1 MSIFQ
6 MVSCWKKIITKKK
19 RTLHTESKMQYI
31 LPIKIKY
38 EIQLVNWLSTCVTFW
53 YRWLIRIH
61 CELLSVDTLPQSRIS
76 AVANMQKGHGRQCC
90 GNYSQILKFARRSNA
105 HTTSASKFTKLEI
118 LTLIHLFYFPHVLT
132 NFWIIRGKLRVLDLE
147 WEWCGGLFG
156 KFTM

>member
-1 MSIFQ
+1 

-19 RTLHTESKMQYI
+19 KRTLHTESNMQYI
-31 LPIKIKY
+31 FPIKIKY
-38 EIQLVNWLSTCVTFW
+38 EIQLVNWLSTCVTFDTDDW
-53 YRWLIRIH
+53 SGSTASYYLSIPCHEAESQQLRI
-61 CELLSVDTLPQSRIS
+61 CRNVMAGSVVETT
-76 AVANMQKGHGRQCC
+76 H
-90 GNYSQILKFARRSNA
+90 KFWNLCDGDSYTY
-105 HTTSASKFTKLEI
+105 TTSASKITKLEI